1 MSGGGGSSCF
11 RVPIPNNVR
20 KIIHD
25 IREITGKQHTD
36 DEIYAVLRECSMDPN
51 ETAQKLL
58 YLDTFHEVRRRRD
71 RKKEGLG
78 NRASEESRLKQGG
91 QGRGGRG
98 ASGGYSSNFPGT
110 VSSSF
115 IDGGGGRNLANR
127 RENGVNHIAE
137 RSHALSTQP
146 VLQKTK
152 TNTTSQATR
161 VSAVAPHGAA
171 NQSNGK
177 SGHGSAGLSPIISV
191 PKSSSAANDTGYQEN
206 VQPQAA
212 VVTAA
217 SSPTQTSGSVTS
229 TDQGKSLS
237 SSDQLQTSVSGVHSS
252 LDPVVASS
260 VSHNPGVSGA
270 ISREVGSI
278 RITAGP
284 NHVKGNKVV
293 VHEVNDLSA
302 SKNEKSGSMNSMS
315 KANAPQKSNEVENSR
330 LSEPSQLSS
339 PSSPNDSLRP
349 SSSSGSQPP
358 LANITEVSTS
368 EACVQSSAE
377 LRQHVTFPN
386 HFQVPEALKS
396 GLTFGSFDTFG
407 PSEKSNSG
415 TGGDNNAS
423 PALESSLGSDE
434 AATSSNQSAS
444 LTAQGD
450 HLDYPHSSSYLIE
463 KTPATEGNS
472 ITGIDTK
479 IDQPKKEVLLVPE
492 SHQIPTVQ
500 TAQNYGLNFMT
511 TMLGTQ
517 QVQFEGTEPQSQDTS
532 RFSNFVGKIPSYKHT
547 IVAYGAAIVGL
558 VLPSQIAYGGWQKI
572 CHTILPWC
580 HHLNASSQAVS
591 PSPTPPLQSSIPVSP
606 QSVSIFRPPYPTNF
620 FPYGHYYPPIYVSP
634 IHQFLSHNGFPQQPS
649 AGNMYL
655 PAAAG
660 IKFPLPQF
668 KAGANAG
675 NAAHI
680 GIPSGSFITPPV
692 GYAPSP
698 TVNTGSS
705 TGNDDLAVSQLKES
719 QIYTT
724 GQLSEGSAV
733 WIPAP
738 GQDISGLQ
746 VNSLYNLGP
755 HGHVTFPQTQGAS
768 HGGAFAGIYQA
779 GQAVASPP
787 STLLQQSQ
795 AVAGPVETVGPP
807 SGSYQQPQ
815 PAQINWNSNF

>member
-1 MSGGGGSSCF
+1 MSGGGGSSSF

-20 KIIHD
+20 KIIQD

-71 RKKEGLG
+71 RKKEGLSG
-78 NRASEESRLKQGG
+78 RASEESRSKQGG

-98 ASGGYSSNFPGT
+98 ASGGYSSNFP
-110 VSSSF
+110 
-115 IDGGGGRNLANR
+115 DGGGGRNHVNR
-127 RENGVNHIAE
+127 RENGVNYIAE
-137 RSHALSTQP
+137 RSHAPSTQP

-161 VSAVAPHGAA
+161 VSAVAPHDAA

-177 SGHGSAGLSPIISV
+177 SGHGSAGQPSMVSV
-191 PKSSSAANDTGYQEN
+191 PKSSSAANDTGYQDD

-212 VVTAA
+212 AVAAA
-217 SSPTQTSGSVTS
+217 SPPTQTFGSVTS
-229 TDQGKSLS
+229 TDKGKSLS

-260 VSHNPGVSGA
+260 VSWNSGVSGA
-270 ISREVGSI
+270 ISSEVRSN
-278 RITAGP
+278 RISAGP
-284 NHVKGNKVV
+284 NHVKGNKVS

-302 SKNEKSGSMNSMS
+302 SKNEKSGSMNSTS
-315 KANAPQKSNEVENSR
+315 KTNAPQKSNEVENNR
-330 LSEPSQLSS
+330 LFEPSQLST

-368 EACVQSSAE
+368 ETCVQSSAE

-386 HFQVPEALKS
+386 HFQVPKALKS
-396 GLTFGSFDTFG
+396 GLTFGSFDSFG

-423 PALESSLGSDE
+423 PALESSLGTDE
-434 AATSSNQSAS
+434 VATSSNQSAS

-450 HLDYPHSSSYLIE
+450 HIDYPHSSSYLIE

-472 ITGIDTK
+472 ITGTDTK
-479 IDQPKKEVLLVPE
+479 VDQPKKVLLAPDG
-492 SHQIPTVQ
+492 HQIPTVQ
-500 TAQNYGLNFMT
+500 TAQNYGLNFMS

-532 RFSNFVGKIPSYKHT
+532 RFPNFV
-547 IVAYGAAIVGL
+547 
-558 VLPSQIAYGGWQKI
+558 
-572 CHTILPWC
+572 
-580 HHLNASSQAVS
+580 NASSQAVS

-606 QSVSIFRPPYPTNF
+606 QSVSIFRPPYPANF

-668 KAGANAG
+668 KAGANTG

-698 TVNTGSS
+698 TVNPGSS
-705 TGNDDLAVSQLKES
+705 TGSEDLAVSQLKEN

-738 GQDISGLQ
+738 GQDISSLQ
-746 VNSLYNLGP
+746 VNSLYNLTPQGQ
-755 HGHVTFPQTQGAS
+755 HLTFPPTQAA
-768 HGGAFAGIYQA
+768 HGPFAGIYQA
-779 GQAVASPP
+779 GQTVASP

>member
-1 MSGGGGSSCF
+1 MSGGGGSSTF

-20 KIIHD
+20 KTIQD

-36 DEIYAVLRECSMDPN
+36 DEIYAVLKECSMDPN

-71 RKKEGLG
+71 RKKEGLS
-78 NRASEESRLKQGG
+78 NRVSDEPRIKQGG

-98 ASGGYSSNFPGT
+98 ASGGYSSNFP
-110 VSSSF
+110 
-115 IDGGGGRNLANR
+115 DGGGGRNIANR

-137 RSHALSTQP
+137 RSHGPSTQP
-146 VLQKTK
+146 VSHKTK
-152 TNTTSQATR
+152 TTTTSQVTR
-161 VSAVAPHGAA
+161 VSAVAPPAAA

-177 SGHGSAGLSPIISV
+177 SVHVSAGQSPIVSV
-191 PKSSSAANDTGYQEN
+191 PKSGSAGNETGYEES

-212 VVTAA
+212 AVATP
-217 SSPTQTSGSVTS
+217 SFLTQTFGLVTS

-237 SSDQLQTSVSGVHSS
+237 SSDQLQTSAMGVHSS

-260 VSHNPGVSGA
+260 VSRHSGVSGA
-270 ISREVGSI
+270 ISREVGSN
-278 RITAGP
+278 RISTGP
-284 NHVKGNKVV
+284 NHVKGNKLVQ
-293 VHEVNDLSA
+293 EVNDLSA
-302 SKNEKSGSMNSMS
+302 SKNDKSGIVSSTIKTNT
-315 KANAPQKSNEVENSR
+315 PQKSNEVEHNQ
-330 LSEPSQLSS
+330 LSEPSQLLSL
-339 PSSPNDSLRP
+339 SPNDSLRP

-396 GLTFGSFDTFG
+396 GLTFGSFDTFS

-415 TGGDNNAS
+415 TDGDNNAS
-423 PALESSLGSDE
+423 RALEPSPVSDE
-434 AATSSNQSAS
+434 AATSSNQNAS
-444 LTAQGD
+444 LTSQGD

-472 ITGIDTK
+472 INGAETK
-479 IDQPKKEVLLVPE
+479 VDQPKKEVLLAPE
-492 SHQIPTVQ
+492 APQLPTVQ
-500 TAQNYGLNFMT
+500 TPQNYGLNFMS

-517 QVQFEGTEPQSQDTS
+517 QVQFEGTEPQAQDTS
-532 RFSNFVGKIPSYKHT
+532 RFSNFV
-547 IVAYGAAIVGL
+547 
-558 VLPSQIAYGGWQKI
+558 
-572 CHTILPWC
+572 
-580 HHLNASSQAVS
+580 NASSQAVS

-655 PAAAG
+655 PTAAG

-668 KAGANAG
+668 KAGANTG

-680 GIPSGSFITPPV
+680 GIPSGSFIPPPV
-692 GYAPSP
+692 GYAPGQ
-698 TVNTGSS
+698 TVSTGSS
-705 TGNDDLAVSQLKES
+705 TGNEDLAVSQLKEN

-738 GQDISGLQ
+738 GQDISSLQ
-746 VNSLYNLGP
+746 VNSLYNLTPQGQ
-755 HGHVTFPQTQGAS
+755 HLTFPPTQAA
-768 HGGAFAGIYQA
+768 HGAFAGIYQA
-779 GQAVASPP
+779 GQAVASP

>member
-1 MSGGGGSSCF
+1 MSGGGGSSTF

-20 KIIHD
+20 KIIQD

-71 RKKEGLG
+71 RKKEGL
-78 NRASEESRLKQGG
+78 SSRVSDEPRIKQGG

-98 ASGGYSSNFPGT
+98 SSGGYSPNFP
-110 VSSSF
+110 
-115 IDGGGGRNLANR
+115 DGGGGRNIANR

-137 RSHALSTQP
+137 RSHAPSTQP

-152 TNTTSQATR
+152 TNTASQVTR

-177 SGHGSAGLSPIISV
+177 SVHVSAGQSPIVNV
-191 PKSSSAANDTGYQEN
+191 PKSSSAANDTGYGEN

-212 VVTAA
+212 AVATP
-217 SSPTQTSGSVTS
+217 SSLTQTFGLVTS

-237 SSDQLQTSVSGVHSS
+237 SSDQLQTSASGVHSS

-260 VSHNPGVSGA
+260 VSRHPDVSGA
-270 ISREVGSI
+270 ISREVGSN
-278 RITAGP
+278 RISTGS
-284 NHVKGNKVV
+284 NHVKGNKPVV
-293 VHEVNDLSA
+293 QEVNDLSA
-302 SKNEKSGSMNSMS
+302 SKNDKSGSMGSS
-315 KANAPQKSNEVENSR
+315 SRTNAPQKPNEVEHNR

-339 PSSPNDSLRP
+339 PSPNDSLRP
-349 SSSSGSQPP
+349 SSSSGSQPA

-368 EACVQSSAE
+368 EVSVQSSAE

-415 TGGDNNAS
+415 TDGDNNVS
-423 PALESSLGSDE
+423 CALEPSPVSDE
-434 AATSSNQSAS
+434 AATSSNQNAS
-444 LTAQGD
+444 LTSQGD
-450 HLDYPHSSSYLIE
+450 HLDYPHSSTYLIE
-463 KTPATEGNS
+463 KTPDTEGNS
-472 ITGIDTK
+472 INGTDTK
-479 IDQPKKEVLLVPE
+479 VDQQKKEVLLAPE
-492 SHQIPTVQ
+492 AHQLPTVP
-500 TAQNYGLNFMT
+500 TAQNYGLNFMS

-517 QVQFEGTEPQSQDTS
+517 QVQFEGTEPQAQDTS
-532 RFSNFVGKIPSYKHT
+532 RFPNYVSAGSP
-547 IVAYGAAIVGL
+547 G
-558 VLPSQIAYGGWQKI
+558 
-572 CHTILPWC
+572 
-580 HHLNASSQAVS
+580 VS

-660 IKFPLPQF
+660 IKFPLPQY
-668 KAGANAG
+668 KAGANTG

-692 GYAPSP
+692 GYAPGQ
-698 TVNTGSS
+698 TVSTGSS
-705 TGNDDLAVSQLKES
+705 TGNEDLSVSQLKEN

-738 GQDISGLQ
+738 GQDISSLQ
-746 VNSLYNLGP
+746 VNSLYNLTPQGQ
-755 HGHVTFPQTQGAS
+755 HLTFPPSQAA
-768 HGGAFAGIYQA
+768 HGAFAGIYQA
-779 GQAVASPP
+779 GQTVASP

-815 PAQINWNSNF
+815 PAQINWNANF

>member
-1 MSGGGGSSCF
+1 MSGGGGSSSF

-20 KIIHD
+20 KIIQD

-58 YLDTFHEVRRRRD
+58 YLDTFHEVKRRRD
-71 RKKEGLG
+71 RKKEGLTS
-78 NRASEESRLKQGG
+78 RASDESRLKQGG

-98 ASGGYSSNFPGT
+98 ASGGHSSNFP
-110 VSSSF
+110 
-115 IDGGGGRNLANR
+115 DGGGGRNLANR
-127 RENGVNHIAE
+127 RENGVSHIAE
-137 RSHALSTQP
+137 RSHAPPTQS

-152 TNTTSQATR
+152 TNTSQATR
-161 VSAVAPHGAA
+161 VSAAASHGAA

-177 SGHGSAGLSPIISV
+177 SGHGSAGQSPIVSV
-191 PKSSSAANDTGYQEN
+191 PKSSSASNDIGYQEN
-206 VQPQAA
+206 VEPQA
-212 VVTAA
+212 VVVAAA
-217 SSPTQTSGSVTS
+217 SSPTQTFSSVTS
-229 TDQGKSLS
+229 TNQGKSLS
-237 SSDQLQTSVSGVHSS
+237 SSDQLQTSVSSVHSS

-260 VSHNPGVSGA
+260 VSRNPGVSGA
-270 ISREVGSI
+270 ISWEVGSNQI
-278 RITAGP
+278 SAGP
-284 NHVKGNKVV
+284 NHVKGNTVV
-293 VHEVNDLSA
+293 VSEVNDLSA
-302 SKNEKSGSMNSMS
+302 SNNEKSGSVNSMC
-315 KANAPQKSNEVENSR
+315 KTNAPQKSNEVKNNW
-330 LSEPSQLSS
+330 LSESSQLSS

-368 EACVQSSAE
+368 EACVVQSSSE

-386 HFQVPEALKS
+386 HFQVPKALKS

-415 TGGDNNAS
+415 TGGENNTS
-423 PALESSLGSDE
+423 ALESSLGSGE

-450 HLDYPHSSSYLIE
+450 HLDYPHSTSYLIE

-472 ITGIDTK
+472 ISGTDTK
-479 IDQPKKEVLLVPE
+479 VDQPKEILLAPE
-492 SHQIPTVQ
+492 GHQIPTVQ
-500 TAQNYGLNFMT
+500 TAQNYGLNFMS

-532 RFSNFVGKIPSYKHT
+532 RFPNFV
-547 IVAYGAAIVGL
+547 
-558 VLPSQIAYGGWQKI
+558 
-572 CHTILPWC
+572 
-580 HHLNASSQAVS
+580 NASSQAVS

-606 QSVSIFRPPYPTNF
+606 QSVSIFRPPPYPTNF
-620 FPYGHYYPPIYVSP
+620 FPYSHYYPPIYVSP

-668 KAGANAG
+668 KAGANTG

-680 GIPSGSFITPPV
+680 GIPSGSFIAPPV

-705 TGNDDLAVSQLKES
+705 TGNEDLAVSQLKEN

-738 GQDISGLQ
+738 GQDLSSLQ
-746 VNSLYNLGP
+746 VNSLYNLAPQGQ
-755 HGHVTFPQTQGAS
+755 HLTFPPTQAA
-768 HGGAFAGIYQA
+768 HGAFAGIYQA
-779 GQAVASPP
+779 GQTVATP

-815 PAQINWNSNF
+815 PAPINWNSNF

>member
-1 MSGGGGSSCF
+1 MSGGGGSSV

-20 KIIHD
+20 KIIQD

-71 RKKEGLG
+71 RRKEVLSG
-78 NRASEESRLKQGG
+78 RASDEPRLKQGG
-91 QGRGGRG
+91 HGRGGRG
-98 ASGGYSSNFPGT
+98 ASGGHSSNFP
-110 VSSSF
+110 
-115 IDGGGGRNLANR
+115 DGSGGRNLANR
-127 RENGVNHIAE
+127 RENGVSHIAE
-137 RSHALSTQP
+137 RSHPPSTQS

-161 VSAVAPHGAA
+161 VSAVAAHGAA

-177 SGHGSAGLSPIISV
+177 SGHGSASQSPVVSV
-191 PKSSSAANDTGYQEN
+191 PKSSSAANDIGCQEN
-206 VQPQAA
+206 VQPQAS
-212 VVTAA
+212 VVAAA
-217 SSPTQTSGSVTS
+217 SSLTQTFGLVTS
-229 TDQGKSLS
+229 ADQGKSLS
-237 SSDQLQTSVSGVHSS
+237 SSDQLQTSVSSVHSS

-260 VSHNPGVSGA
+260 VSRNPGVSGA
-270 ISREVGSI
+270 ISREDESNLI
-278 RITAGP
+278 SAGP

-293 VHEVNDLSA
+293 QEVNDLSA
-302 SKNEKSGSMNSMS
+302 SNNEKSGSMNSMC
-315 KANAPQKSNEVENSR
+315 KTNAPQKSNEVESNL

-339 PSSPNDSLRP
+339 DSSLSSLNDSLRP
-349 SSSSGSQPP
+349 SSSSGSRPP
-358 LANITEVSTS
+358 LASITEVSTS
-368 EACVQSSAE
+368 EACVVQSSAE

-386 HFQVPEALKS
+386 HFQVPKAIKS
-396 GLTFGSFDTFG
+396 GLTFGSFDTFC
-407 PSEKSNSG
+407 PSEKYNSG
-415 TGGDNNAS
+415 TDGENNTS
-423 PALESSLGSDE
+423 ALESSLGSGE
-434 AATSSNQSAS
+434 APTSSNQSES

-450 HLDYPHSSSYLIE
+450 SLDYPDSSSYLIE

-472 ITGIDTK
+472 IMGTDTK
-479 IDQPKKEVLLVPE
+479 VDQPSKEVLLALE
-492 SHQIPTVQ
+492 GNQIPTVQ
-500 TAQNYGLNFMT
+500 TAQNYGLNFMS

-532 RFSNFVGKIPSYKHT
+532 RFPNFV
-547 IVAYGAAIVGL
+547 
-558 VLPSQIAYGGWQKI
+558 
-572 CHTILPWC
+572 
-580 HHLNASSQAVS
+580 NASSQAVS
-591 PSPTPPLQSSIPVSP
+591 PSPTPPLQSSIPMSP
-606 QSVSIFRPPYPTNF
+606 QSVSIFRPPPYPANF
-620 FPYGHYYPPIYVSP
+620 FPYSHYYPPIYVSP

-668 KAGANAG
+668 KAGANTG

-680 GIPSGSFITPPV
+680 GIPSGSFIAPPV
-692 GYAPSP
+692 GYVPSP

-705 TGNDDLAVSQLKES
+705 NGNDDLAVSLLKEN

-733 WIPAP
+733 WISAP
-738 GQDISGLQ
+738 GQDLSSLQ
-746 VNSLYNLGP
+746 VTSLYNLTPQGQ
-755 HGHVTFPQTQGAS
+755 HLTFPPTQAA
-768 HGGAFAGIYQA
+768 HGAFAGIYQA
-779 GQAVASPP
+779 GQTVATP

-815 PAQINWNSNF
+815 TAQINWNSNF

>member
-1 MSGGGGSSCF
+1 MESTVVDFAVGFALASHYSQRCRIVVVICLALSYLDKHKECPSFVAVFTDRKMSGGGGSSSS
-11 RVPIPNNVR
+11 RVPIPNNVC
-20 KIIHD
+20 KIIQD
-25 IREITGKQHTD
+25 IREITVKQHTD

-58 YLDTFHEVRRRRD
+58 YLDTFHEVRRRRV
-71 RKKEGLG
+71 RKEGLSS
-78 NRASEESRLKQGG
+78 RASEESRVKKGG

-98 ASGGYSSNFPGT
+98 ASGGYSSNFPDG
-110 VSSSF
+110 
-115 IDGGGGRNLANR
+115 GGGGRNLAIR

-137 RSHALSTQP
+137 RSHAPFTQP

-152 TNTTSQATR
+152 TSTTPQATR

-177 SGHGSAGLSPIISV
+177 SGHGSAGQSPVVSV
-191 PKSSSAANDTGYQEN
+191 PKSSSAANDDAGYQEN

-212 VVTAA
+212 VVATA
-217 SSPTQTSGSVTS
+217 SSPTQTFGSITS
-229 TDQGKSLS
+229 TDQGKSPS
-237 SSDQLQTSVSGVHSS
+237 SPDQLQTSISGVYSS

-260 VSHNPGVSGA
+260 VSRNSGVSGA
-270 ISREVGSI
+270 ISREIETNWTS
-278 RITAGP
+278 AGP

-293 VHEVNDLSA
+293 LHEVNGLSA
-302 SKNEKSGSMNSMS
+302 PKNEKSESINSTS
-315 KANAPQKSNEVENSR
+315 KTNAPEKSNEVENNR
-330 LSEPSQLSS
+330 LSEPSQ
-339 PSSPNDSLRP
+339 PSSSSSLNGLLRP

-358 LANITEVSTS
+358 LANVTEVSTT

-407 PSEKSNSG
+407 PSEKSSSG
-415 TGGDNNAS
+415 TGGDNTSALAS
-423 PALESSLGSDE
+423 SPGNGEA
-434 AATSSNQSAS
+434 AATSSNQNVS

-450 HLDYPHSSSYLIE
+450 HLDYPHSTSYLIE

-472 ITGIDTK
+472 IAGTDTK
-479 IDQPKKEVLLVPE
+479 VDQPKKEILLAPE
-492 SHQIPTVQ
+492 GQPIPTVQ
-500 TAQNYGLNFMT
+500 TAQNYGLNFMS

-532 RFSNFVGKIPSYKHT
+532 RFPNFV
-547 IVAYGAAIVGL
+547 
-558 VLPSQIAYGGWQKI
+558 
-572 CHTILPWC
+572 
-580 HHLNASSQAVS
+580 NASSQAVS

-668 KAGANAG
+668 KAGANTG
-675 NAAHI
+675 NTAHI

-705 TGNDDLAVSQLKES
+705 TGNEDLAVSQLKEN

-738 GQDISGLQ
+738 GQDISSLQ
-746 VNSLYNLGP
+746 VNSLYNLTPQGQ
-755 HGHVTFPQTQGAS
+755 HLTFPPTQAA
-768 HGGAFAGIYQA
+768 HGAFAGIYQA
-779 GQAVASPP
+779 GQTVASP

-815 PAQINWNSNF
+815 PAHVNWNSNF

>member
-1 MSGGGGSSCF
+1 MSGGGGSSNS

-20 KIIHD
+20 KIIQD

-36 DEIYAVLRECSMDPN
+36 DEIYAVLKECSMDPN

-71 RKKEGLG
+71 RKKEGLSG
-78 NRASEESRLKQGG
+78 RASEEYRLKQGG

-98 ASGGYSSNFPGT
+98 ASGGNSSNFP
-110 VSSSF
+110 
-115 IDGGGGRNLANR
+115 DGGGGRNLAIR
-127 RENGVNHIAE
+127 RENGVNHNAE
-137 RSHALSTQP
+137 RNHAPSTQP

-152 TNTTSQATR
+152 TSTTSQTTR
-161 VSAVAPHGAA
+161 VSAVALHAVA

-177 SGHGSAGLSPIISV
+177 SGHISAGQSPIGGV
-191 PKSSSAANDTGYQEN
+191 PKSSCDANDTGYQEN
-206 VQPQAA
+206 AQPQAA
-212 VVTAA
+212 VVAAA
-217 SSPTQTSGSVTS
+217 SSTTPTFGSVTS

-237 SSDQLQTSVSGVHSS
+237 RSDQLQTSVSGVYSS

-260 VSHNPGVSGA
+260 VSRNPGSSGA
-270 ISREVGSI
+270 ISREVGSNWI
-278 RITAGP
+278 SSGP
-284 NHVKGNKVV
+284 KDVQANKVV
-293 VHEVNDLSA
+293 PHEVNDVSA
-302 SKNEKSGSMNSMS
+302 PKNEKSESMNSTS
-315 KANAPQKSNEVENSR
+315 KINALQKSNEVENNQF
-330 LSEPSQLSS
+330 LEPSQVSS
-339 PSSPNDSLRP
+339 SSSLNGSLRP
-349 SSSSGSQPP
+349 SSSSSSQPP
-358 LANITEVSTS
+358 QANVTEVSTS

-377 LRQHVTFPN
+377 MRQHVTFPN
-386 HFQVPEALKS
+386 HFQVPKALKS

-407 PSEKSNSG
+407 PSEKSSSG
-415 TGGDNNAS
+415 TGGDNS
-423 PALESSLGSDE
+423 PSALAASLGNDE
-434 AATSSNQSAS
+434 AAASSNQSVS
-444 LTAQGD
+444 LTEQGD

-472 ITGIDTK
+472 ITSTDTK
-479 IDQPKKEVLLVPE
+479 VDQPKKENLLAPE
-492 SHQIPTVQ
+492 AHPIPTVQ
-500 TAQNYGLNFMT
+500 TAQNYGLNFMS

-517 QVQFEGTEPQSQDTS
+517 QIQFEGTEPQSQDTS
-532 RFSNFVGKIPSYKHT
+532 RFPNFV
-547 IVAYGAAIVGL
+547 
-558 VLPSQIAYGGWQKI
+558 
-572 CHTILPWC
+572 
-580 HHLNASSQAVS
+580 NASSQVVS

-660 IKFPLPQF
+660 IKIPIPQF
-668 KAGANAG
+668 KAGANTG
-675 NAAHI
+675 NTAHI

-705 TGNDDLAVSQLKES
+705 TGSDDLAVSQLKEN

-724 GQLSEGSAV
+724 GQLGQHLTFSA
-733 WIPAP
+733 
-738 GQDISGLQ
+738 
-746 VNSLYNLGP
+746 
-755 HGHVTFPQTQGAS
+755 TQAA
-768 HGGAFAGIYQA
+768 HGAFAGIYQA
-779 GQAVASPP
+779 GQSVASP

-795 AVAGPVETVGPP
+795 AVAGPVETVGLP

-815 PAQINWNSNF
+815 PAHVNWNSNF

>member
-1 MSGGGGSSCF
+1 MSGGGGSSSF

-20 KIIHD
+20 KIIQD

-36 DEIYAVLRECSMDPN
+36 DEIYAVLREYSMDPN

-71 RKKEGLG
+71 RKKEGL
-78 NRASEESRLKQGG
+78 NSRPSDEPRIRQGG

-98 ASGGYSSNFPGT
+98 ASGGYSSNFP
-110 VSSSF
+110 
-115 IDGGGGRNLANR
+115 DGGGGRNLANR

-137 RSHALSTQP
+137 RGHVPSTQSALS
-146 VLQKTK
+146 QKTK

-177 SGHGSAGLSPIISV
+177 AGHVSAGQSPIISV
-191 PKSSSAANDTGYQEN
+191 PKSSSAANDAGHQEN
-206 VQPQAA
+206 VHPQ
-212 VVTAA
+212 VVVAAA
-217 SSPTQTSGSVTS
+217 SSSSQTFGSVTS
-229 TDQGKSLS
+229 TDQGKSMS
-237 SSDQLQTSVSGVHSS
+237 SSDQLQTSVSDVHSS

-260 VSHNPGVSGA
+260 VSRNPGVGGA
-270 ISREVGSI
+270 VSREVGSNWI
-278 RITAGP
+278 SAGP
-284 NHVKGNKVV
+284 NHVIGNKVV

-302 SKNEKSGSMNSMS
+302 SKNEKYGSMNSTS
-315 KANAPQKSNEVENSR
+315 KTNPPQKSNEVEINC

-339 PSSPNDSLRP
+339 PPPNDSLRP

-358 LANITEVSTS
+358 LAHIAEVSTS
-368 EACVQSSAE
+368 ETCVQSSAE

-407 PSEKSNSG
+407 PSEKCSSGPGSNS
-415 TGGDNNAS
+415 NAS
-423 PALESSLGSDE
+423 PALESSLVSDE

-450 HLDYPHSSSYLIE
+450 HLDYPHTSSYLIE
-463 KTPATEGNS
+463 KTPATEANS
-472 ITGIDTK
+472 ITGTETK
-479 IDQPKKEVLLVPE
+479 VDQPKKEVLLAPE
-492 SHQIPTVQ
+492 SHQIPTAQ
-500 TAQNYGLNFMT
+500 TAQNYGLNFMSS
-511 TMLGTQ
+511 MLGTQ

-532 RFSNFVGKIPSYKHT
+532 RFPNFV
-547 IVAYGAAIVGL
+547 
-558 VLPSQIAYGGWQKI
+558 
-572 CHTILPWC
+572 
-580 HHLNASSQAVS
+580 NASSQAVS

-668 KAGANAG
+668 KAGANTG
-675 NAAHI
+675 NTTHI

-692 GYAPSP
+692 GYAPGQ

-705 TGNDDLAVSQLKES
+705 TGNEDLAVSQLKEN

-738 GQDISGLQ
+738 GQDISSLQ
-746 VNSLYNLGP
+746 VNSLYNLTPQGQ
-755 HGHVTFPQTQGAS
+755 HLTFPPTQAA
-768 HGGAFAGIYQA
+768 HGAFTGIYQA
-779 GQAVASPP
+779 GQTIASP

>member
-1 MSGGGGSSCF
+1 MFKMKKKQKKKSVSPPSLWCVCYTEKMSGGGGSS

-20 KIIHD
+20 KTIQD

-51 ETAQKLL
+51 ETIQKLL

-71 RKKEGLG
+71 RKKEGLSS
-78 NRASEESRLKQGG
+78 RTSEESRLKQGG
-91 QGRGGRG
+91 HGRGGRG
-98 ASGGYSSNFPGT
+98 SSGGYSSNFA
-110 VSSSF
+110 
-115 IDGGGGRNLANR
+115 DGGGGRNLAIR
-127 RENGVNHIAE
+127 RENGVNHTAE
-137 RSHALSTQP
+137 RSHAPSNQP
-146 VLQKTK
+146 VLQKAK
-152 TNTTSQATR
+152 TNAASQATR

-177 SGHGSAGLSPIISV
+177 SGHVSAGQSPIGSV
-191 PKSSSAANDTGYQEN
+191 PKSSSAANDIGVQEN
-206 VQPQAA
+206 IQPQAA
-212 VVTAA
+212 TVTAV
-217 SSPTQTSGSVTS
+217 SSPTQTFGSVNS
-229 TDQGKSLS
+229 TDHGKSLS
-237 SSDQLQTSVSGVHSS
+237 TSDQLQTSVSGVHSS

-260 VSHNPGVSGA
+260 VSRNPGVSGA
-270 ISREVGSI
+270 ISREVGSN
-278 RITAGP
+278 RISASP

-293 VHEVNDLSA
+293 LHDVNELSA
-302 SKNEKSGSMNSMS
+302 SENEKSGSMNSTS
-315 KANAPQKSNEVENSR
+315 KINAPQKSNDVENKR
-330 LSEPSQLSS
+330 LSEPSQLPSS
-339 PSSPNDSLRP
+339 SSPNVSLRP

-358 LANITEVSTS
+358 IANVSEVSTS

-386 HFQVPEALKS
+386 HFQVPESLKS

-407 PSEKSNSG
+407 LSEKSTSG
-415 TGGDNNAS
+415 TGGDNNS
-423 PALESSLGSDE
+423 PASESSLGNGE
-434 AATSSNQSAS
+434 AATTSTQNVS

-450 HLDYPHSSSYLIE
+450 QLDYPHSSSYLIE
-463 KTPATEGNS
+463 KTPAIEGNS
-472 ITGIDTK
+472 ITSSDTK
-479 IDQPKKEVLLVPE
+479 ADQPKKEVLIAPE
-492 SHQIPTVQ
+492 GHPIPTVQ
-500 TAQNYGLNFMT
+500 TAQNYGLNFMS

-517 QVQFEGTEPQSQDTS
+517 QVQFEGTEPQPQDS
-532 RFSNFVGKIPSYKHT
+532 SCLPNFV
-547 IVAYGAAIVGL
+547 
-558 VLPSQIAYGGWQKI
+558 
-572 CHTILPWC
+572 
-580 HHLNASSQAVS
+580 NASSQSVS

-606 QSVSIFRPPYPTNF
+606 QSVSIFRPPYPANF

-668 KAGANAG
+668 KAGANTG
-675 NAAHI
+675 NTAHI

-692 GYAPSP
+692 GYAPTP

-705 TGNDDLAVSQLKES
+705 TGNEDLGVSQLKEN

-738 GQDISGLQ
+738 GQDISSLQ
-746 VNSLYNLGP
+746 VNSLYNLTPQGQ
-755 HGHVTFPQTQGAS
+755 HLTFPPQQAA
-768 HGGAFAGIYQA
+768 HGAFAGIYQA
-779 GQAVASPP
+779 GQTVASP